1 MFMWRRALLLLC
13 RRGKSERVVLEIDAE
28 LRFHLEMRTR
38 DNITAGMTHAEAHTD
53 ALHRF
58 GDFEQV
64 RERCLSIEETV
75 KMSFLKSCLWMM
87 AGCWLAFWALSPGNS
102 GLRAAVLE
110 ACAVLILSCLLAS
123 LRSIQRNRLAVRAG
137 ESVTPTQGEKMLGL
151 SDGEEPCPSI
161 FDADART
168 PVERL
173 IRDE

>member
-1 MFMWRRALLLLC
+1 MSVWRRALLLLC
-13 RRGKSERVVLEIDAE
+13 GRGKSERVVFEIDAE

-38 DNITAGMTHAEAHTD
+38 DNIAAGMAHEEARTD

-64 RERCLSIEETV
+64 RERCLSIEETG
-75 KMSFLKSCLWMM
+75 KMNFLKSCLWMM
-87 AGCWLAFWALSPGNS
+87 AGGWLAFRALSPANY
-102 GLRAAVLE
+102 GLRAAILE
-110 ACAVLILSCLLAS
+110 ACAVLILFCLLSS
-123 LRSIQRNRLAVRAG
+123 LRSIQRNRLAVRTG
-137 ESVTPTQGEKMLGL
+137 EPSAPLQGEKMLGL
-151 SDGEEPCPSI
+151 LDGEEPYPSV